1 MNGRQGELC
10 KVQVTAG
17 NGGLRD
23 RRRGKSAR
31 TKKLWKC
38 RTDPLYLCGLRWKF
52 LGRSRGGGAGGG

>member
-17 NGGLRD
+17 DGGLRD

-38 RTDPLYLCGLRWKF
+38 RRDTPLLVWTEMEV
-52 LGRSRGGGAGGG
+52 LGGKPGGS